1 MTSAALSPTVDART
15 LEPRLRDAHIL
26 SSFAALEEGQGIELV
41 DDHDL
46 GPLYA
51 RFQAQ
56 WPDRF
61 AWNALEEGPAVWRV
75 AITRVPAFD
84 AHGRGRRGGGG
95 WTAPGPHPR
104 PARAVHRA
112 TGSA

>member
-1 MTSAALSPTVDART
+1 VTSASLSSTVDART
-15 LEPRLRDAHIL
+15 LEPSLRISHIF
-26 SSFAALEEGQGIELV
+26 SSFAALEEGRGIELV
-41 DDHDL
+41 HDHDL

-75 AITRVPAFD
+75 AVTKVPPFD
-84 AHGRGRRGGGG
+84 AHGSGRRGGG
-95 WTAPGPHPR
+95 WATPGRAPR
-104 PARAVHRA
+104 PACAVHRRA
-112 TGSA
+112 AGGA